1 MAFDKSK
8 DKVVQEWELDNGN
21 DKKLMVSV
29 MSYNG
34 GEQKL
39 QIGPRTYTKRNG
51 GTGFGKAGRLTMP
64 EVNFVDG
71 IINQLT
77 NINLITE

>member
-8 DKVVQEWELDNGN
+8 DKVIKEWELDNGD

-29 MSYNG
+29 MSYND

-39 QIGPRTYTKRNG
+39 QIGPRTYIKRNG
-51 GTGFGKAGRLTMP
+51 GTGFGKAGRLTMK
-64 EVNFVDG
+64 EVNFVSG
-71 IINQLT
+71 VINQLT
-77 NINLITE
+77 NINLIT

>member
-8 DKVVQEWELDNGN
+8 DKVIQEWELDNGD

-29 MSYNG
+29 MSYND
-34 GEQKL
+34 GEPKL
-39 QIGPRTYTKRNG
+39 QIGPRTYLKRNG
-51 GTGFGKAGRLTMP
+51 GVGYGKSGRLTMD
-64 EVNFVDG
+64 EVNFVSN

-77 NINLITE
+77 NVNLLTE

>member
-64 EVNFVDG
+64 EVNVVAG
-71 IINQLT
+71 ISNQLT

>member
-8 DKVVQEWELDNGN
+8 DKVIESWELDNGN
-21 DKKLMVSV
+21 DKKLVVSV

-34 GEQKL
+34 GEPKL
-39 QIGPRTYTKRNG
+39 QIGPRTYIKRNG
-51 GTGFGKAGRLTMP
+51 GTGYGKSGRLTMT
-64 EVNFVDG
+64 EVNFVSG

-77 NINLITE
+77 NINLLTE